1 MSRGSKVFRIWLLAI
16 YLLGIG
22 LFCLFLARG
31 ADFYATAFADRPHHS
46 DYGLYR
52 PAGRIGLTF
61 GLVGTVLMLLLLLY
75 SVRRRTRLLGRKIPL
90 KYWLD
95 VHISFGVIG
104 PLFILL
110 HTSFRIGGLV
120 SISFWSM
127 VGVGLSGVL
136 GRYLYVQIPRDLYG
150 QELEVGSTSQLDQT
164 MARHLDAFPELT
176 ADLRMSLLRLLHG
189 RFDQST
195 RLSHM
200 ILGDIAL
207 LIRHLQVRRSLAPHF
222 AKPRLQALIE
232 GAWQIEA
239 QRRSAIRLRAL
250 HKFLHLWH
258 VIHRPFALIM
268 YLIMLVHIV
277 VALIF
282 GISWR

>member
-1 MSRGSKVFRIWLLAI
+1 MSQGSKAFRIWLFAI

-31 ADFYATAFADRPHHS
+31 ADFYATPFADRPHHS

-61 GLVGTVLMLLLLLY
+61 GAVGTLLMLLLLLY

-95 VHISFGVIG
+95 VHISFGIIG

-150 QELEVGSTSQLDQT
+150 QELEVGSTSQLDQA
-164 MARHLDAFPELT
+164 MERHLDAFQELT
-176 ADLRMSLLRLLHG
+176 ADLRAPLLRLLHG
-189 RFDQST
+189 RFDQRT
-195 RLSHM
+195 DLIHM
-200 ILGDIAL
+200 IVGDIAL
-207 LIRHLQVRRSLAPHF
+207 FIRHFQARRLIAPHLT
-222 AKPRLQALIE
+222 KPRLQALIK

-250 HKFLHLWH
+250 HKLLHLWH
-258 VIHRPFALIM
+258 VIHRPFALVM

-277 VALIF
+277 VALMF